1 MYVPHVCGGPK
12 RPHHR
17 SRQIILTRNLPTET
31 ARTPGTHTTPRP
43 PAPEVVD
50 VLLLLLNTH
59 DNNPPVQQHVCAP
72 NLPHLHDVAPPV
84 VLRTAHIEDEVGTVV
99 ARSGI
104 GFVLHYLGTVVVGVD
119 VVVEVMHAFLLVLSL
134 SLTVPLL
141 LLLLL
146 CCCIMY
152 CVSYKQAKQAEN
164 RRVERLCVRARA
176 CVLCVVCAVDE
187 LEKGLLTN

>member
-1 MYVPHVCGGPK
+1 M
-12 RPHHR
+12 
-17 SRQIILTRNLPTET
+17 
-31 ARTPGTHTTPRP
+31 
-43 PAPEVVD
+43 VD

-59 DNNPPVQQHVCAP
+59 DNNPPVQQDVCAP

-146 CCCIMY
+146 LLLCCCIMY